1 MTNRLRQIADAVRA
15 AGEMSVADLAELTSA
30 SEMTVRRD
38 LEALAAQGVLER
50 FRGGARSLLLRGEET
65 PFALRAGD
73 GAERKRRL
81 AAEVAGLIADGE
93 AVVVDGGTTCL
104 EVARALRG
112 RRLTAMP
119 LSLHSANALA
129 GGGRVT
135 LLLPGGEARPGELG
149 LVGPLAEASLAAL
162 RFDTA
167 VIGCCG
173 LTAADGLTAYDLP
186 EAAVKRAAIRAARRV
201 VAVTEGAKLTR
212 TALAHVADA
221 SDLDLVV
228 TDDTA
233 PEEARAALA
242 AAGTVVRVAGDAGEA
257 VSAGDAGR

>member
-15 AGEMSVADLAELTSA
+15 AGEMSVADLAELTAA

-38 LEALAAQGVLER
+38 LETLAGQGVLER
-50 FRGGARSLLLRGEET
+50 YRGGARSLLLRGEET
-65 PFALRAGD
+65 PFALRSDEGVA
-73 GAERKRRL
+73 RKRAL
-81 AAEVAGLIADGE
+81 AHEVAGLIADGE
-93 AVVVDGGTTCL
+93 AVVVDGGTTCR

-112 RRLTAMP
+112 RRLTVMP
-119 LSLHSANALA
+119 LSLHTANALA
-129 GGGRVT
+129 DGAGLT

-149 LVGPLAEASLAAL
+149 LVGPLAEASITAL

-186 EAAVKRAAIRAARRV
+186 EAAVKRAAIRASRRV
-201 VAVTEGAKLTR
+201 IAVTESAKLTR

-221 SDLDLVV
+221 AALDLVV
-228 TDDTA
+228 TDAEA
-233 PEEARAALA
+233 PPDARAALE
-242 AAGTVVRVAGDAGEA
+242 AAGTVVRFAADA
-257 VSAGDAGR
+257 